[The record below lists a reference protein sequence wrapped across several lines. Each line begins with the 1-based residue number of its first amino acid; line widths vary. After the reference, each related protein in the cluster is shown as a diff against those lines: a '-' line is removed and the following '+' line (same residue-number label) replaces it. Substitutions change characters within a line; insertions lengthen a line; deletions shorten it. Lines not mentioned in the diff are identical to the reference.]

1 MLVDANEEGY
11 EALRV
16 NSEELVKGNTT
27 EPARLQPTRE
37 AMAEPIEDGTRM
49 EPETQLTE
57 LDPWEVKN

>member
-1 MLVDANEEGY
+1 M
-11 EALRV
+11 RV

-27 EPARLQPTRE
+27 EPARLQPTRG